1 MGDKWTECPAIPGT
15 ITVNLGDA
23 LMRWSG
29 DKLKSNYHRVR
40 MPQPGED
47 QGSRYS
53 IAYFNQV
60 CVEQD
65 VQEAEK
71 PLHCPLFCLTVTQ
84 QFKEE

>member
-1 MGDKWTECPAIPGT
+1 MGDHWTECPAIPGT

-29 DKLKSNYHRVR
+29 NKLKSNYHRVR

-60 CVEQD
+60 LVS
-65 VQEAEK
+65 
-71 PLHCPLFCLTVTQ
+71 
-84 QFKEE
+84 